1 MENRIIEILSL
12 VTKLSVDELTKSRT
26 VEKLWDSY
34 AMLEIVIALEDEF
47 DISLE
52 PDEIAQMTS
61 VDNVI
66 KLISGKVNE
75 A

>member
-66 KLISGKVNE
+66 KLMSGKVNE

>member
-12 VTKLSVDELTKSRT
+12 VTKLSVEELTKSRT

-34 AMLEIVIALEDEF
+34 AMLELVIALEDEF

-66 KLISGKVNE
+66 KLMSGKVNE

>member
-12 VTKLSVDELTKSRT
+12 VTKLSVEELTKSRT

-34 AMLEIVIALEDEF
+34 VMLELVIALEDEF

-52 PDEIAQMTS
+52 PDAIAQMTS

-66 KLISGKVNE
+66 KLMSGKVNE

>member
-26 VEKLWDSY
+26 VEKLGDSY

>member
-12 VTKLSVDELTKSRT
+12 VTKLSVEELTKSRT

-34 AMLEIVIALEDEF
+34 VMLELVIALEDEF

-66 KLISGKVNE
+66 KLMSGKVNE

>member
-1 MENRIIEILSL
+1 MEIRIIEILSL

-66 KLISGKVNE
+66 NLISGKVNE

>member
-66 KLISGKVNE
+66 NLISGKVNE